1 MKLLICSDIHGD
13 YDAAKQVIDIFENEG
28 CDRLIILGDLLY
40 HGPRNDLPRGYAPKK
55 LIPLLNS
62 LKDKITTVRGN
73 CDAEVD
79 GMVLDFP
86 VLVPTRR
93 ITADGVKMLLTHGHK
108 YNSDNPPRLKDG
120 EIMLHGHTHI
130 AKIEKFGNGNIAINP
145 GSVSIPKD
153 STGGSYVIFDNGCF
167 TAFNFAG
174 DILFSHKV

>member
-1 MKLLICSDIHGD
+1 MKMLICSDIHGD
-13 YDAAKQVIDIFENEG
+13 YDAAKKTVDIFKKEN

-86 VLVPTRR
+86 VLVPTRH

-130 AKIEKFGNGNIAINP
+130 AKIEKFGDNNIAINP

-153 STGGSYVIFDNGCF
+153 GSGGSYIIYENRCF
-167 TAFNFAG
+167 TAYNFSG
-174 DILFSHKV
+174 DILFSQSV